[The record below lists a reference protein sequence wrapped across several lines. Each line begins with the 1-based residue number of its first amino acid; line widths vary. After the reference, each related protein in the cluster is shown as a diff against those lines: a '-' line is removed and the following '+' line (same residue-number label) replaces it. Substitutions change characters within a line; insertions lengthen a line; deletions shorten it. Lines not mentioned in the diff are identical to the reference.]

1 MSKIVLL
8 AVLAAWAA
16 VLIPPLLRSRVEN
29 RPNSS
34 VTDFRRQLSTLQR
47 AVPTRTM
54 VPMRSMGRPLA
65 PSPLS
70 RPAAPGRPGQL
81 HRRRADA
88 RRRRS
93 AHAHR
98 HARPHATASIV
109 RCTCTRSAS
118 ANWSVAVAPTSS
130 SCSCWSPVSLRS
142 SRQPP
147 RPTRWSTRL
156 RSRSC
161 RCAATA
167 TSWCRSAR
175 SRAHR
180 DADTNWFN
188 AA

>member
-47 AVPTRTM
+47 VVPTRTM

-70 RPAAPGRPGQL
+70 RPAAQGRPGQMHRSSSTAYAGQRMHTAMLDRSSGQHRQSHL
-81 HRRRADA
+81 HRVSQRELIRRRRANVFFMLVLVTGV
-88 RRRRS
+88 
-93 AHAHR
+93 
-98 HARPHATASIV
+98 TAF
-109 RCTCTRSAS
+109 
-118 ANWSVAVAPTSS
+118 
-130 SCSCWSPVSLRS
+130 L
-142 SRQPP
+142 
-147 RPTRWSTRL
+147 
-156 RSRSC
+156 
-161 RCAATA
+161 AATTKSNSMVYA
-167 TSWCRSAR
+167 FAFAFMSLCGYCYKLVQIRSLEIDR
-175 SRAHR
+175 T
-180 DADTNWFN
+180 ADTNWFN

>member
-16 VLIPPLLRSRVEN
+16 VLVPPLLRSRVEN

-65 PSPLS
+65 SPSPLS
-70 RPAAPGRPGQL
+70 RPAAPGRPGQMHRTATASMAGQRMHAATIDRATGQHRQAHL
-81 HRRRADA
+81 HKVSQRELVRRRRANIFFMLVLVTGV
-88 RRRRS
+88 
-93 AHAHR
+93 
-98 HARPHATASIV
+98 TAF
-109 RCTCTRSAS
+109 
-118 ANWSVAVAPTSS
+118 
-130 SCSCWSPVSLRS
+130 L
-142 SRQPP
+142 
-147 RPTRWSTRL
+147 
-156 RSRSC
+156 
-161 RCAATA
+161 AATTKA
-167 TSWCRSAR
+167 NSMVYAFTFSFMSLCCYCYKLVQIRSLEVD
-175 SRAHR
+175 R